1 MPRARPLLECE
12 LIHSLPGRVRVG
24 CRALRYLQ
32 AHAAT
37 IEAEIGSIPAIHF
50 VRVTTLTANV
60 LVRFDVVDSTPEQV
74 VSWVEGAIAA
84 HSSDAYKADRMLR
97 TQTTVNERRLQ
108 DEPLSDMAR
117 RVAFITGSLL
127 LFWLRRGGDHIH
139 VPLSRRLLTVPSLTS
154 LFLGAPIFRSGAE
167 SLARSGRPN
176 ADTLSSTAILA
187 SLLAGRDISALTII
201 WLADIAELLTA
212 YTMHRTRRAIREMLS
227 VGEEYVWRIAP
238 GGAEE
243 RVPITML
250 RHGDEV
256 FAVTGEKI
264 SVDGPIVAGEAAVD
278 EASITGEFMPKSKS
292 VGDTVF
298 AGTVV
303 RTGRL
308 TVRAEKVGDETA
320 VARIIHLVEEAS
332 SRKATVQGFADRF
345 SASLIPLNLALA
357 AVVYAVTR
365 RADRALNMLIIDY
378 SCGVRLST
386 ATALSA
392 AICTAA
398 RNGILVKG
406 GNVIEALAEADTVV
420 MDKTGTLTEGKPEVS
435 RIVPARQGI
444 DERAIVESAA
454 AAEETSTHPTAA
466 AILDHVRRS
475 GWRVPK
481 HTESLVHPGLGVET
495 RVGRAVV
502 RVGGRRMMVDNGV
515 DIGSTEAEA
524 GRLLQTGNSV
534 VYVARGKT
542 LLGILGIQDRPREN
556 MRKALN
562 RLRQAGV
569 DEIVLLTGDLERHA
583 ETVATKMAM
592 DRYEAEALPEDKAL
606 TVLKLQARGAPVV
619 MVGDGVNDAPALAY
633 ADVGIAMGGRTDIA
647 MEAADIT
654 IVRDDPLMIPAAF
667 RLAQKTMGVVRENF
681 AVAVGVNTLGLVT
694 GAMGLLP
701 VFWGAVL
708 HNATTVAVVLNSSR
722 LLIHDVEAS
731 R

>member
-1 MPRARPLLECE
+1 
-12 LIHSLPGRVRVG
+12 VRVG
-24 CRALRYLQ
+24 CRALRYLA
-32 AHAAT
+32 AHAAA
-37 IEAEIGSIPAIHF
+37 IEAEIDSIPAIRS
-50 VRVTTLTANV
+50 VRVSTITANV
-60 LVRFDVVDSTPEQV
+60 LVLYDAEDAAPEQV
-74 VSWVEGAIAA
+74 VSWVEGVIGT
-84 HSSDAYKADRMLR
+84 HSADAYKADRMLR

-108 DEPLSDMAR
+108 DEPLSEMAR
-117 RVAFITGSLL
+117 RVAMITASLI
-127 LFWLRRGGDHIH
+127 LFLLRRGGDHVH
-139 VPLSRRLLTVPSLTS
+139 VPLPRRLFTAPSLTS
-154 LFLGAPIFRSGAE
+154 LMLGVPIFKSGAE

-176 ADTLSSTAILA
+176 ADTLSSTAIIA

-227 VGEEYVWRIAP
+227 VGEESVWRLTP
-238 GGAEE
+238 EGDEE
-243 RVPITML
+243 RVSITVL
-250 RHGDEV
+250 QHDDV
-256 FAVTGEKI
+256 VVAVTGEKI
-264 SVDGPIVAGEAAVD
+264 SVDGHVVSGEAAVD

-292 VGDTVF
+292 AGDMVF

-303 RTGRL
+303 RSGRL

-332 SRKATVQGFADRF
+332 SRKATVQAFADRF

-406 GNVIEALAEADTVV
+406 GNHIEALAEADTVV
-420 MDKTGTLTEGKPEVS
+420 MDKTGTLTEGRPEVS
-435 RIVPARQGI
+435 RVIAARQGI
-444 DERAIVESAA
+444 DVRAVAECAA
-454 AAEETSTHPTAA
+454 AAEEASTHPNAA

-475 GWRVPK
+475 GWRIPK
-481 HTESLVHPGLGVET
+481 HSESLILPGLGVET
-495 RVGRAVV
+495 KVGRSVV
-502 RVGGRRMMVDNGV
+502 RVGGRRMMLDCGV
-515 DIGSTEAEA
+515 DLKGMEAEV
-524 GRLLQTGNSV
+524 GRLLQAGHSV
-534 VYVARGKT
+534 VYVARGKS
-542 LLGILGIQDRPREN
+542 LLGILAIHDRPREN

-562 RLRQAGV
+562 RLRQYGI
-569 DEIVLLTGDLERHA
+569 DDIVLLTGDLERHA
-583 ETVATKMAM
+583 ETVAAKMAM

-606 TVLKLQARGAPVV
+606 TVLKLQTRGVPVV

-654 IVRDDPLMIPAAF
+654 IVRDDPLMIPATF
-667 RLAQKTMGVVRENF
+667 RLAQKTMSTVRQNF